1 MNKRITVICF
11 ALLVALSARAQ
22 IVFTDSM
29 MGQLAQVK
37 VAVVDSTNAEP
48 VPFAS
53 VYLTESKDSTI
64 NHFTLTDNKGLAE
77 LEDVPYGVYFFHI
90 EMMGY
95 RPWVKEMRFDKWRVD
110 MGTVKLQVDD
120 EFIKAAVVTDV
131 GNPIIIKKDTIE
143 YNASSFQVGANAM
156 LKDLHHRGWA
166 HVLLRRP
173 VDGAQQPAGLHRGQD
188 PRHRQGIG
196 AEARHRH

>member
-77 LEDVPYGVYFFHI
+77 LEDVPYGV
-90 EMMGY
+90 
-95 RPWVKEMRFDKWRVD
+95 
-110 MGTVKLQVDD
+110 
-120 EFIKAAVVTDV
+120 
-131 GNPIIIKKDTIE
+131 
-143 YNASSFQVGANAM
+143 
-156 LKDLHHRGWA
+156 
-166 HVLLRRP
+166 
-173 VDGAQQPAGLHRGQD
+173 
-188 PRHRQGIG
+188 
-196 AEARHRH
+196 